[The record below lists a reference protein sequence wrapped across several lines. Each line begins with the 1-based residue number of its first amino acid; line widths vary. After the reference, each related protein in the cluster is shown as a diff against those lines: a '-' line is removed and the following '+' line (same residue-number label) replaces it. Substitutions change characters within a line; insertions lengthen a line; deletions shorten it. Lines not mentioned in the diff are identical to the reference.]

1 MSQHSNLDF
10 AYERI
15 AASHFLFSH
24 QAEFTQLFK
33 MMLRYTWTTEVQD
46 PLYFPNTHGT
56 TALQKKPIDLPIF
69 ASKGILKLGFILGAQ
84 GIVIFC
90 EVILDLR
97 CL

>member
-1 MSQHSNLDF
+1 MAKHTYLDL
-10 AYERI
+10 ADQRI
-15 AASHFLFSH
+15 AAAHVLLLHKSQFP
-24 QAEFTQLFK
+24 QLLK
-33 MMLRYTWTTEVQD
+33 MMLRYTGTTEVQD
-46 PLYFPNTHGT
+46 PLYFPNTHRT

-90 EVILDLR
+90 EVILDHR